1 MEKGSLKGIQ
11 ALPFVLK
18 MPSER
23 YFQTASVSLFGFI
36 PTIE

>member
-11 ALPFVLK
+11 LPFVLK